1 MKSCNEHGVN
11 TLRYL
16 DNELSAEE
24 LEDFFAHLTVCTHCR
39 ARLEQEQDLS
49 RLFNRSRPLY
59 SAPVELSAR
68 VSALLQQSPPNR
80 SPGLY
85 TRVFQILI
93 GPLRDTAQRVSRWK
107 LLMPA
112 VPAIVICLLFLP
124 DAVQQARAVSYVET
138 AVATHRSFLN
148 GNLPSEIQSESPE
161 VVTAWIA
168 GKVPF
173 HFQLPARLDTDSKPA
188 YRLTGARL
196 VSHKGSQAASITYD
210 SGLDKVSLLVA
221 SSEYAV
227 VAGGDEARSGSLTF
241 HYRSYNGFRVVTWS
255 AHGISYAL
263 VSPLSV
269 SARQACMACHQDM
282 ANRKAF

>member
-1 MKSCNEHGVN
+1 MNSCNEHGVN

-16 DNELSAEE
+16 DNELSARE
-24 LEDFFAHLTVCTHCR
+24 LEDFVAHLTVCTHCR
-39 ARLEQEQDLS
+39 AHLEEEQDLS
-49 RLFNRSRPLY
+49 RLLQRSRPLY
-59 SAPVELSAR
+59 SAPAELSAR
-68 VSALLQQSPPNR
+68 VSALIQQSAPSRPPSR
-80 SPGLY
+80 LY
-85 TRVFQILI
+85 TRVFQIVI
-93 GPLRDTAQRVSRWK
+93 RPLQDTAQRVSKWK
-107 LLMPA
+107 LL
-112 VPAIVICLLFLP
+112 VPALPGIVICFLFLP

-138 AVATHRSFLN
+138 AVATHRGFLD
-148 GNLPSEIQSESPE
+148 GNLPSEIRSESPE

-173 HFQLPARLDTDSKPA
+173 HFRLPARPDTDSKPA

-196 VSHKGSQAASITYD
+196 VNHKGSQAASITYD

-269 SARQACMACHQDM
+269 SARQACLACHQDM
-282 ANRKAF
+282 AQP